1 LDKAFEALTNAIKH
15 AFRNDG
21 EGSIDVRFQ
30 RTEAGWS
37 LSVSDDGVG
46 LSPVQPK
53 AGLGTSLLEEFA
65 RQAGGT
71 LSLEGGKGTMARLA
85 LPLSA
90 AMSSADNDQNLA
102 WPCTKP
108 FARGRQ
114 TDRKAANWTAKAL
127 ADAGPISERTGTAP
141 YGQGR
146 LSSHIVQMA
155 PCIGCH

>member
-21 EGSIDVRFQ
+21 
-30 RTEAGWS
+30 
-37 LSVSDDGVG
+37 VG

-53 AGLGTSLLEEFA
+53 AGLGASLLEEFA

-102 WPCTKP
+102 
-108 FARGRQ
+108 
-114 TDRKAANWTAKAL
+114 
-127 ADAGPISERTGTAP
+127 
-141 YGQGR
+141 
-146 LSSHIVQMA
+146 
-155 PCIGCH
+155 